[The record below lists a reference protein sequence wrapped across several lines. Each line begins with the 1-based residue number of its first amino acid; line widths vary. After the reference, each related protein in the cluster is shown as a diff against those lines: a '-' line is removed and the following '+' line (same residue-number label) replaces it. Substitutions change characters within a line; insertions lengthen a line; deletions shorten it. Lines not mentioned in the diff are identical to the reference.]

1 MSASVANAPMG
12 SDEMEQ
18 VDAKKLYRKLTWH
31 LIPYIFLLYILAYLD
46 RVNVGFAAVEF
57 KRDLHLTD
65 TIFGLGGAIYF
76 MGQFCFDLPSNLL
89 LGKIGP
95 RIWIAR
101 IMITW
106 GLIATSMTFVK
117 GAHSFVIMRFLL
129 GVSEAGFFPGM
140 ILYLTYWFPSQ
151 ERAEAVAKFMTAT
164 SLAGV
169 VGGFIAHYL
178 MKLDGVAGLHGWQ
191 WLFLSEGIPTLLV
204 GFSVLWVLKDHPDD
218 APWLTD
224 AEKKFLDGELERDR
238 QEGGAS
244 AMHHL
249 ADGLKHPMIWV
260 LAGVF
265 ALEQVGVYTLNIWM
279 PDMLNAFVGGA
290 GHGKPGSAAA
300 SSFVALLS
308 TLPYL
313 AAAICTVLV
322 GWSSDRTGERRWHVA
337 GCFAMAA
344 VGFAWAAYAG
354 SLLMVMCAMT
364 VAAVG
369 LWSMTGPFWA
379 MPTRVLGGQ
388 AAAGGVAVITM
399 VGSLGAF
406 VGPAL
411 TGKMRDLTHNFTAG
425 LLVVGGIAVVG
436 AALVLVLKARETTGP
451 ARRDLMRDNR

>member
-1 MSASVANAPMG
+1 MSASVANSPTG
-12 SDEMEQ
+12 PEELQ
-18 VDAKKLYRKLTWH
+18 EVDAKKLYRKISWR

-46 RVNVGFAAVEF
+46 RVNVGFAATEF

-76 MGQFCFDLPSNLL
+76 LGQFCFDLPSNLL

-106 GLIATSMTFVK
+106 GIIATCMTFVK
-117 GAHSFVIMRFLL
+117 GAHSFVILRFLL

-140 ILYLTYWFPSQ
+140 ILYLTYWYPSKQ
-151 ERAEAVAKFMTAT
+151 RAEAVAKFMTAT

-178 MKLDGVAGLHGWQ
+178 MKLDGTAGLHGWQ
-191 WLFLSEGIPTLLV
+191 WLFLSEGVPTFFV
-204 GFSVLWVLKDHPDD
+204 GISVLWVLRDHPDD

-224 AEKKFLDGELERDR
+224 AEKKWLDTELEKDR

-244 AMHHL
+244 ANHSL
-249 ADGLKHPMIWV
+249 VEGLKHPMIWV
-260 LAGVF
+260 LAAVF

-290 GHGKPGSAAA
+290 GHGKPGSAGA

-313 AAAICTVLV
+313 AAAACTVLV

-337 GCFAMAA
+337 ACFAVATL
-344 VGFAWAAYAG
+344 GFAWAAYAG
-354 SLLMVMCAMT
+354 SLLMVMLAMT

-388 AAAGGVAVITM
+388 AAAGGVAIITM
-399 VGSLGAF
+399 IGSLGAF
-406 VGPAL
+406 SGPYL
-411 TGKMRDLTHNFTAG
+411 TGFLRDSTHGFKAG
-425 LLVVGGIAVVG
+425 LLAVG
-436 AALVLVLKARETTGP
+436 ALALAGGGLVLVLKARPESAASAGK
-451 ARRDLMRDNR
+451 

>member
-1 MSASVANAPMG
+1 MSASIANSPAGHTTP
-12 SDEMEQ
+12 E
-18 VDAKKLYRKLTWH
+18 VDAKKLYSKISWR

-57 KRDLHLTD
+57 QRDLHLTQ
-65 TIFGLGGAIYF
+65 TVFGFGGAIYF
-76 MGQFCFDLPSNLL
+76 LGQFCFDLPSNLL
-89 LGKIGP
+89 LGKVGP

-106 GLIATSMTFVK
+106 GIIASCMTFVK
-117 GAHSFVIMRFLL
+117 GAHSFVLLRFLL

-151 ERAEAVAKFMTAT
+151 ERAKAVAKFMTAT

-169 VGGFIAHYL
+169 VGGFVAHFL
-178 MKLDGVAGLHGWQ
+178 MKLDGAAGLHGWQ
-191 WLFLSEGIPTLLV
+191 WLFLSEGVPTFFV
-204 GFSVLWVLKDHPDD
+204 GISVLWVLKDHPDD

-224 AEKKFLDGELERDR
+224 AEKKWLDNELEKDR
-238 QEGGAS
+238 HEGGANVTN
-244 AMHHL
+244 HL
-249 ADGLKHPMIWV
+249 AEGLKHPMIWV
-260 LAGVF
+260 LAAVF

-279 PDMLNAFVGGA
+279 PDMLNNFVGGA

-313 AAAICTVLV
+313 AAAACTVLV

-337 GCFAMAA
+337 GCFVVAA
-344 VGFAWAAYAG
+344 AGFAWAAYAG
-354 SLLMVMCAMT
+354 NLLMVMMAMT

-399 VGSLGAF
+399 IGSLGAF
-406 VGPAL
+406 SGPYL
-411 TGKMRDLTHNFTAG
+411 TGFLRDRTHGFQAG
-425 LLVVGGIAVVG
+425 LLVVGGLALAG
-436 AALVLVLKARETTGP
+436 GALVLVLKARP
-451 ARRDLMRDNR
+451 NASPNAASDHAS

>member
-1 MSASVANAPMG
+1 MSASIANSPHG
-12 SDEMEQ
+12 SQPAEQ
-18 VDAKKLYRKLTWH
+18 VDAKKLYSKISWR

-46 RVNVGFAAVEF
+46 RVNVGFAATEF

-89 LGKIGP
+89 LGKVGP

-106 GLIATSMTFVK
+106 GIIATCMTFVK
-117 GAHSFVIMRFLL
+117 GAHSFVLLRFLL

-140 ILYLTYWFPSQ
+140 ILYLTYWFPSR

-178 MKLDGVAGLHGWQ
+178 MKLDGAAGLHGWQ
-191 WLFLSEGIPTLLV
+191 WLFLSEGVPTFFV
-204 GFSVLWVLKDHPDD
+204 GISVLWVLRDHPDD
-218 APWLTD
+218 APWLSDT
-224 AEKKFLDGELERDR
+224 EKKWLDNELEKDR
-238 QEGGAS
+238 KEGGAD
-244 AMHHL
+244 ATNHL
-249 ADGLKHPMIWV
+249 AEGLKHPMIWV
-260 LAGVF
+260 LAAVF

-290 GHGKPGSAAA
+290 GHGKPGSAGA

-313 AAAICTVLV
+313 AAASCSVLV

-337 GCFAMAA
+337 GCFALAA
-344 VGFAWAAYAG
+344 VGFAWAAFAG
-354 SLLMVMCAMT
+354 SLLMVMLAMT

-388 AAAGGVAVITM
+388 AAAGGVAIITM
-399 VGSLGAF
+399 IGSLGAF
-406 VGPAL
+406 SGPYL
-411 TGKMRDLTHNFTAG
+411 TGALRDATHGFKAG
-425 LLVVGGIAVVG
+425 LLVVGALALAGG
-436 AALVLVLKARETTGP
+436 GLVLVLKARKGETQK
-451 ARRDLMRDNR
+451 AAA

>member
-1 MSASVANAPMG
+1 MSASVANAPIEAN
-12 SDEMEQ
+12 EMQ
-18 VDAKKLYRKLTWH
+18 PVDAKKLYRKLTWH

-46 RVNVGFAAVEF
+46 RVNVGFAATEF

-65 TIFGLGGAIYF
+65 TVFGLGGAIYF

-89 LGKIGP
+89 LGKVGP

-106 GLIATSMTFVK
+106 GIIATAMTFVK
-117 GAHSFVIMRFLL
+117 GAHSFVFMRFLL
-129 GVSEAGFFPGM
+129 GISEAGFFPGM

-169 VGGFIAHYL
+169 VGGFIAHFL
-178 MKLDGVAGLHGWQ
+178 MKLDGLAGLHGWQ
-191 WLFLSEGIPTLLV
+191 WLFLSEGIPTFFI
-204 GFSVLWVLKDHPDD
+204 GISVLWVLKDHPDD
-218 APWLTD
+218 APWLSD
-224 AEKKFLDGELERDR
+224 PEKKFLDAELEKDR
-238 QEGGAS
+238 QQGGAS
-244 AMHHL
+244 ATSHL
-249 ADGLKHPMIWV
+249 AQGLKHPMIWV

-279 PDMLNAFVGGA
+279 PDMLNAFVGGS
-290 GHGKPGSAAA
+290 HGKPGSASA

-313 AAAICTVLV
+313 AAAACTILV

-337 GCFAMAA
+337 GCFALAA
-344 VGFAWAAYAG
+344 AGFAWAAYAG
-354 SLLMVMCAMT
+354 SLLLVMCAMT

-369 LWSMTGPFWA
+369 LWSLTGPFWA

-399 VGSLGAF
+399 IGSLGAF
-406 VGPAL
+406 VGPSL
-411 TGKMRDLTHNFTAG
+411 TGKMRDMTHGFTAG
-425 LLVVGGIAVVG
+425 LLVVGALAIVG
-436 AALVLVLKARETTGP
+436 GGLVLVLKAADTRGP
-451 ARRDLMRDNR
+451 SRGESKSAEA

>member
-1 MSASVANAPMG
+1 MSASVTNAPMK
-12 SDEMEQ
+12 SEEMDP

-46 RVNVGFAAVEF
+46 RVNVGFAATEF

-89 LGKIGP
+89 LGKVGP

-106 GLIATSMTFVK
+106 GIIATCMTFVK

-151 ERAEAVAKFMTAT
+151 QRAEAVAKFMTAT

-169 VGGFIAHYL
+169 VGGFVAHFL
-178 MKLDGVAGLHGWQ
+178 MKLDGAAGLHGWQ
-191 WLFLSEGIPTLLV
+191 WLFLSEGVPTFLV
-204 GFSVLWVLKDHPDD
+204 GISVLWVLKDHPDD
-218 APWLTD
+218 APWLSD
-224 AEKKFLDGELERDR
+224 AEKKFLDGELEKDR

-244 AMHHL
+244 ATQHL
-249 ADGLKHPMIWV
+249 AQGLKHPMIWV

-279 PDMLNAFVGGA
+279 PDMLNAFVGKS
-290 GHGKPGSAAA
+290 GHGQPGSASA

-313 AAAICTVLV
+313 AAAVCTILV
-322 GWSSDRTGERRWHVA
+322 GWSSDRSGERRWHVA
-337 GCFAMAA
+337 GCFALAA
-344 VGFAWAAYAG
+344 AGFAWAAYAG
-354 SLLMVMCAMT
+354 SLLMVMLAMT
-364 VAAVG
+364 VTAVG
-369 LWSMTGPFWA
+369 LWSLTGPFWA

-399 VGSLGAF
+399 IGSLGAF
-406 VGPAL
+406 VGPSL
-411 TGKMRDLTHNFTAG
+411 TGKMRDSTHGFTAG
-425 LLVVGGIAVVG
+425 LLVVGALAIVG
-436 AALVLVLKARETTGP
+436 GGLVLVLKADQTRAPAETE
-451 ARRDLMRDNR
+451 AS